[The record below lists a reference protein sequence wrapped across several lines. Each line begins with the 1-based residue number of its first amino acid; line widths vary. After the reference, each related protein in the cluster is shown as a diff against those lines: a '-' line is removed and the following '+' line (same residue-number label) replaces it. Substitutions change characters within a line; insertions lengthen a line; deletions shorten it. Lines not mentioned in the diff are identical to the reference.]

1 MPFWLCGVLQQE
13 SMATLDVLEQRP
25 DLLPLTLLITE
36 PLVQVGVATAVAG
49 STKTAY
55 AGGVAAGIAKE
66 KARAAAAHD

>member
-36 PLVQVGVATAVAG
+36 SLGHVGVAAAVAG
-49 STKTAY
+49 TTKTAY
-55 AGGVAAGIAKE
+55 AGVVAAGIAKE